1 MTDDKDKP
9 DAESPEAQAEGPVGG
24 ERLAEARRAKQI
36 SVLEIA
42 KELHVEEAKIRA
54 LENNEF
60 ELLGAPV
67 FAKGHLKKYSQL
79 VGVNPDDVMADY
91 YRLTRS
97 QEIPPLVPKRQKPKR
112 EPSPGPWIGAFLV
125 LLVLALAYW
134 LLVERPVA
142 TPPAPA
148 VTAPAASAVTPSP
161 ETARDDAEGEQ
172 APGGSAEED
181 AESAPA
187 EEAEESV
194 PAEESADA
202 GQQAAQ
208 PLPGTLPSSPPAD
221 EVARPATGA
230 QQPSPTTAADTMMP
244 AAGSDD
250 VRLSVTFLGDC
261 WTEIIDAS
269 GRRLFFQLGRSG
281 RTVNVSGAA
290 PLSVLFGD
298 ADNVDIRVNG
308 EDFTIPA
315 ASRRGRTARLTISGP

>member
-9 DAESPEAQAEGPVGG
+9 DAETPDTEAEGLVGG
-24 ERLAEARRAKQI
+24 ERLAEARRAKKI

-60 ELLGAPV
+60 DELGAPV

-79 VGVNPDDVMADY
+79 VGVNHDDVLADY

-97 QEIPPLVPKRQKPKR
+97 QEMPPVIVKRQQAKR
-112 EPSPGPWIGAFLV
+112 ELSPGPWIAVIAL

-134 LLVERPVA
+134 LLVERPFA
-142 TPPAPA
+142 PTPAPA
-148 VTAPAASAVTPSP
+148 VTTPAATESTPPP
-161 ETARDDAEGEQ
+161 ETARIEVEEPPAGDSPPSDAPSG
-172 APGGSAEED
+172 D
-181 AESAPA
+181 APA
-187 EEAEESV
+187 EEIALPETPTGDSSTAEV
-194 PAEESADA
+194 V
-202 GQQAAQ
+202 AQ
-208 PLPGTLPSSPPAD
+208 PPAD
-221 EVARPATGA
+221 EPDAASTVAE
-230 QQPSPTTAADTMMP
+230 QPTQPVTASISTTAAAD
-244 AAGSDD
+244 DD

-261 WTEIIDAS
+261 WTEITDAS

-281 RTVNVSGAA
+281 RTVNVSGPG

-298 ADNVDIRVNG
+298 AGNVDVRVNG

-315 ASRRGRTARLTISGP
+315 AGRRGRTARLTISGP

>member
-1 MTDDKDKP
+1 MTDEKDKP
-9 DAESPEAQAEGPVGG
+9 DAESPEAEAEGPVGG

-79 VGVNPDDVMADY
+79 VGVNSDDVIADY

-97 QEIPPLVPKRQKPKR
+97 QEIPPLVIKHKKSKR
-112 EPSPGPWIGAFLV
+112 EPSPGPWIGAFL
-125 LLVLALAYW
+125 LLVLLALAYW
-134 LLVERPVA
+134 MLVERPLA
-142 TPPAPA
+142 TQPAPA
-148 VTAPAASAVTPSP
+148 VRTPAASEATPP
-161 ETARDDAEGEQ
+161 PKPAPADDADDVTAAGTPVAEDVEA
-172 APGGSAEED
+172 APIEEAAD
-181 AESAPA
+181 APDPADQSLTDTPTSQPPA
-187 EEAEESV
+187 E
-194 PAEESADA
+194 D
-202 GQQAAQ
+202 
-208 PLPGTLPSSPPAD
+208 L
-221 EVARPATGA
+221 ARPSIGA
-230 QQPSPTTAADTMMP
+230 QQPLP
-244 AAGSDD
+244 AAAQDTTVPATGGDD

-261 WTEIIDAS
+261 WTEITDAS

-290 PLSVLFGD
+290 PLNVLFGD

-315 ASRRGRTARLTISGP
+315 ANRRGRTARLTISAP